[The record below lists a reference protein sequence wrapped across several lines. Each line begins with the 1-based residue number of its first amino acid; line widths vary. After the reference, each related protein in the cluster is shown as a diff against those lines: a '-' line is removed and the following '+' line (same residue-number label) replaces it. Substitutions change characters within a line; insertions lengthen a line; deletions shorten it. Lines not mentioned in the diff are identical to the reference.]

1 MIKPFNNAITPEQS
15 RRAVLEIATRQDF
28 EAVIELRGHQAL
40 TDITRQLQAMAFDGE
55 GLPNF
60 AELQGDEMQHA
71 LILLRVCSVA
81 LGEIERAAHKGLETL
96 RDYSQSELDQLNALK
111 FEFISIVAV

>member
-1 MIKPFNNAITPEQS
+1 MIKAFNNAITPEQS
-15 RRAVLEIATRQDF
+15 RRAVLEFSARQDF
-28 EAVIELRGHQAL
+28 EAVIELRGHRAL
-40 TDITRQLQAMAFDGE
+40 TDITRQLHSMTFDGE

-81 LGEIERAAHKGLETL
+81 LGEIECAAHKGLEEL
-96 RDYSQSELDQLNALK
+96 RDFSQSELDQINALK